1 MMLREKEKLQMI
13 EWSLDITSYQAKR
26 RDQ

>member
-1 MMLREKEKLQMI
+1 MLREKEKLQMI